1 MGLLGPTLMPR
12 SRLRLMS
19 TSSLLL
25 PLLWLL
31 QLLPMLLL
39 LMQPLTLLP
48 LHPLSPP
55 PTPLPLLPLLP
66 TPMPQLPTPDTTS
79 VMPLLPTPTTLDSL
93 SLLPSPLPRL
103 NKPLVRLAQCD
114 EKSRHL
120 RDKPRN
126 KYKDFI
132 DYLVTHRTEK
142 VSLLSFL
149 SSAVNECN
157 MQPQLLL
164 KERRCERGPDPPV
177 AQAATGY
184 RRFTQRQ

>member
-1 MGLLGPTLMPR
+1 MGLLLQLMP
-12 SRLRLMS
+12 M
-19 TSSLLL
+19 L
-25 PLLWLL
+25 PLLL
-31 QLLPMLLL
+31 Q
-39 LMQPLTLLP
+39 QLTLLP
-48 LHPLSPP
+48 PP

-79 VMPLLPTPTTLDSL
+79 VMRLLPTPTTLDSL

-103 NKPLVRLAQCD
+103 NKPLVRLVQCD

-142 VSLLSFL
+142 VSL
-149 SSAVNECN
+149 
-157 MQPQLLL
+157 
-164 KERRCERGPDPPV
+164 
-177 AQAATGY
+177 
-184 RRFTQRQ
+184 